1 MRVARIGD
9 MRLPIPPVEYGG
21 TQRCMAQMTAFQAA
35 IYAHDVTVYGPAD
48 SRIIQFTRQIV
59 RELSLP
65 SEINKEGNIIS
76 VTSANGQKGYV
87 RLRTTGH
94 NAPSYGYGKLHYE
107 KRTRELVQLLIGDEK
122 AHPFGIIHVHNSKLT
137 PKYLIP
143 AGLGHKMLIH
153 VHNKTLFK
161 GYEEQK
167 YPLVCISQSQAKAVQ
182 KKDDANVFAVIH
194 HGLDRFTYHLT
205 TPHAGYLVWVGRFI
219 AEKGTETAIKIAK
232 AANKPL
238 VIAGMADNSSAS
250 AVEYFENV
258 ISPLIDITDTEF
270 LDRVA
275 NWPSEA
281 IAQEIKQISAGIGTN
296 CPVIFTGSVNEAQ
309 KQTLY
314 GNAMATLFPIQWPEP
329 FGLVMIESM
338 ACGTPVIGTVQIGD
352 IHCGAVKEVIEHGV
366 TGMHIQGANQDEIVL
381 KSVAAL
387 RYIPNISRTNV
398 RRVFERDWTSEREA
412 KEIDRAYRKFLAQH
426 KQQAGL
432 NAHRETTH
440 NQLKDAIRNGVLSI

>member
-1 MRVARIGD
+1 MRVARISN

-21 TQRCMAQMTAFQAA
+21 IQRSMAQITAFQAA
-35 IYAHDVTVYGPAD
+35 ICAYDVTVYGPAD
-48 SRIIQFTRQIV
+48 SRIIQFTSQIAE
-59 RELSLP
+59 ELGLP
-65 SEINKEGNIIS
+65 SEINQEGNIIS
-76 VTSANGQKGYV
+76 VISANGEKGFV
-87 RLRTTGH
+87 RFRTTGH
-94 NAPSYGYGKLHYE
+94 NAPDYGYGKSHE
-107 KRTRELVQLLIGDEK
+107 KKRTHELVQLLIGDEK
-122 AHPFGIIHVHNSKLT
+122 AHPFDIIHVHNSKLT

-161 GYEEQK
+161 GYEEQR
-167 YPLVCISQSQAKAVQ
+167 YPLICISQSQAKAEQ
-182 KKDDANVFAVIH
+182 EKYDANVFAVIH
-194 HGLDRFTYHLT
+194 HGMDKFTYHLT
-205 TPHAGYLVWVGRFI
+205 TPHAGYLGWVGRFT

-238 VIAGMADNSSAS
+238 VIAGMLDNSSAS
-250 AVEYFENV
+250 AVDYFENV
-258 ISPLIDITDTEF
+258 VRPLIDITDTEF

-275 NWPSEA
+275 NWPPEA
-281 IAQEIKQISAGIGTN
+281 IAQGIKQIGAGIGTK

-309 KQTLY
+309 KQTFY
-314 GNAMATLFPIQWPEP
+314 GNAMATVFPIQWPEP

-352 IHCGAVKEVIEHGV
+352 IHCGAVEEVIEHGV
-366 TGMHIQGANQDEIVL
+366 TGMHIQGTNQDEIVL
-381 KSVAAL
+381 KSVDAL
-387 RYIPNISRTNV
+387 RHIPNIIRTNV

-432 NAHRETTH
+432 NAHRETTR
-440 NQLKDAIRNGVLSI
+440 NQLKDAIRKGALSL

>member
-1 MRVARIGD
+1 MRVARISN

-21 TQRCMAQMTAFQAA
+21 TQRSMAQMTAFQAA
-35 IYAHDVTVYGPAD
+35 ICAYDVTLYGPAD
-48 SRIIQFTRQIV
+48 SRIIQFTGQISE
-59 RELSLP
+59 ELGLP
-65 SEINKEGNIIS
+65 SEINQEGNIIS
-76 VTSANGQKGYV
+76 VRSANGEKGFV
-87 RLRTTGH
+87 RFRTTGH
-94 NAPSYGYGKLHYE
+94 NAPGYGKSHEE

-122 AHPFGIIHVHNSKLT
+122 AHPFDIIHTHNSKLI

-143 AGLGHKMLIH
+143 ADLGHKMLIH
-153 VHNKTLFK
+153 LHNKRLFK
-161 GYEEQK
+161 GYEEKK
-167 YPLVCISQSQAKAVQ
+167 YPLICISQSQAKAVQ
-182 KKDDANVFAVIH
+182 KKDGANVFAVIH

-205 TPHAGYLVWVGRFI
+205 TPHAGYLGWVGRLT
-219 AEKGTETAIKIAK
+219 AEKGTETAIRIAK

-258 ISPLIDITDTEF
+258 ISPLIDFTDTEF

-275 NWPSEA
+275 NWPPEA
-281 IAQEIKQISAGIGTN
+281 IAQEIKQIGAGIGTES
-296 CPVIFTGSVNEAQ
+296 PVIFAGSVNEAQ

-329 FGLVMIESM
+329 FGRVMIESM

-352 IHCGAVKEVIEHGV
+352 IHCGAVGEVIEHDV
-366 TGMHIQGANQDEIVL
+366 TGMHIQGVNQDEIVH

-387 RYIPNISRTNV
+387 RRIPNISRTNV
-398 RRVFERDWTSEREA
+398 RRVFERDWTSERQA
-412 KEIDRAYRKFLAQH
+412 KELDRAYRKFLAQH

-432 NAHRETTH
+432 SAHRETTH
-440 NQLKDAIRNGVLSI
+440 NQLKDAIRKGVLSI